1 MGSFCPVGLGVH
13 TRKQRKKTRTK
24 KMNHSQRLNRSF
36 KYTGLEH
43 IDENNQANRIRIR
56 NLIAEKCEFAKRL
69 PPRQKMLF
77 LMYYDH
83 GHTLKEI
90 ADLCGIEEGAVS
102 RSLRTVEKKINN
114 MSAEEDK

>member
-1 MGSFCPVGLGVH
+1 
-13 TRKQRKKTRTK
+13 
-24 KMNHSQRLNRSF
+24 MNHSQRLNRPY

-56 NLIAEKCEFAKRL
+56 NLIAEKCEVAKRL

-90 ADLCGIEEGAVS
+90 ANLCGIEEGSVAK
-102 RSLRTVEKKINN
+102 RLRTVEKKINN
-114 MSAEEDK
+114 MSEDENK

>member
-1 MGSFCPVGLGVH
+1 
-13 TRKQRKKTRTK
+13 
-24 KMNHSQRLNRSF
+24 MNHSQRLNRSF
-36 KYTGLEH
+36 KHTGLEH

-102 RSLRTVEKKINN
+102 RSLRTIEEKINN
-114 MSAEEDK
+114 MSEDEDK

>member
-1 MGSFCPVGLGVH
+1 M
-13 TRKQRKKTRTK
+13 T
-24 KMNHSQRLNRSF
+24 KMNHSQRLNRPY
-36 KYTGLEH
+36 KNTGLEH

-69 PPRQKMLF
+69 PPRQKLLF

-90 ADLCGIEEGAVS
+90 AELCGIDEATVG
-102 RSLRTVEKKINN
+102 RSLRMVEKKINN
-114 MSAEEDK
+114 MSETEA

>member
-1 MGSFCPVGLGVH
+1 
-13 TRKQRKKTRTK
+13 
-24 KMNHSQRLNRSF
+24 MNHSQRLNRPYKSV
-36 KYTGLEH
+36 GLEH

-69 PPRQKMLF
+69 PPRQKILF

-90 ADLCGIEEGAVS
+90 AALCGIDEGSVS
-102 RSLRTVEKKINN
+102 KRLRTVEKKVNT
-114 MSAEEDK
+114 MSEDENK